1 MRLAVSLPSLLPR
14 LFKLLQARSA
24 SRHPERNLYRHVIP
38 TFADVPAGILRSGGS
53 AEDERQK
60 ERDRQTE
67 RERERERER
76 TDTTP
81 WTEGETGVLLCLIPR
96 RATAVLNTACQVGKP
111 SS

>member
-38 TFADVPAGILRSGGS
+38 TFADVPAGILRSGGG

-76 TDTTP
+76 ENRHD
-81 WTEGETGVLLCLIPR
+81 
-96 RATAVLNTACQVGKP
+96 AVDRGRNGR
-111 SS
+111 SSLSHPPARDGGS